1 MITQARQAY
10 KLVLP
15 SLLLGLL
22 FAWLLLGLFPQLLWL
37 LQPPAES
44 LILNPVTHQFYKKEK
59 LLQNEEPEAEEDF
72 IPVDAGQ
79 SPGTVWTMQTF
90 KLGLGMHGRVLLS
103 RRLPKG
109 PPLDFHLSSSTGL
122 PEDQRP
128 MEDRSRE
135 WSRAS
140 LPRADEQTSDWRPN
154 DASHQTYNV
163 TSPRGLNAI
172 GFQDSRFPDPKSDE
186 QQSTQKWPQ
195 DKVHKNVTQRF
206 EKTNLQLRHLGS
218 NNALTEWPRETGSQ
232 ISQRLEAR
240 QRPGAYNRQRRHA
253 QHSSLHHIPLSV
265 CDSKSYWVVNKVEAA
280 DIKGENVSVL
290 RKIRIEGSTL
300 RQYFYETKCQQSQG
314 AGGIGCRGI
323 DRVNW
328 FSECRTSQ
336 SYVQALTRKNGRNLG
351 LRWIRIDTA
360 CVCALNTPRKPEL
373 EFANRKL
380 S

>member
-1 MITQARQAY
+1 MITQALQAY

-44 LILNPVTHQFYKKEK
+44 LVLNPVAHQFYKREK
-59 LLQNEEPEAEEDF
+59 PLQNEELEEEEEF
-72 IPVDAGQ
+72 IPVDTGQ
-79 SPGTVWTMQTF
+79 SPSTVWTMQAF
-90 KLGLGMHGRVLLS
+90 KLGLGLHGRVILS
-103 RRLPKG
+103 RRPPKG
-109 PPLDFHLSSSTGL
+109 PPLDFHLGSSTGL
-122 PEDQRP
+122 PRDRRP
-128 MEDRSRE
+128 MEDPSQG

-140 LPRADEQTSDWRPN
+140 LPWADEQTSDWRPN
-154 DASHQTYNV
+154 DASQQTNNV

-172 GFQDSRFPDPKSDE
+172 GFQDSRFPDARSHE
-186 QQSTQKWPQ
+186 GQSTPKWPQ
-195 DKVHKNVTQRF
+195 DKVYKDVMQRF
-206 EKTNLQLRHLGS
+206 EKTNLQSGHLDS
-218 NNALTEWPRETGSQ
+218 NNALTERPREIGSQ
-232 ISQRLEAR
+232 IYQGSEAR
-240 QRPGAYNRQRRHA
+240 RRPGAYNRQRRHA
-253 QHSSLHHIPLSV
+253 QRSSLHHIPLSV

-314 AGGIGCRGI
+314 NGGVGCRGI

-328 FSECRTSQ
+328 LSECRTSQ
-336 SYVQALTRKNGRNLG
+336 SFVQALTRKNGRNLG

-360 CVCALNTPRKPEL
+360 CVCALTHRGS
-373 EFANRKL
+373 R